1 MKISPA
7 IVGPFVGALYSLWCS
22 SLRYTEVNREA
33 ALPLVQANVPLVF
46 ALWHDEL
53 FAVPYKRDGWPIFT
67 VVSRSRDGE
76 FLARVL
82 ASQGLGTVRGS
93 SSRGGLAALLRAA
106 KLMQEERQHACI
118 TIDGPRGPRHEV
130 KDGAIFLAHR
140 VSSYIVPLRVSYSK
154 AKVFHKA
161 WDKFQL
167 PLPFSRVHIQYGDP
181 YRVAEG
187 ELTPDVLAKER
198 QILKVKLEELRMIQG
213 KGG

>member
-1 MKISPA
+1 MNISPNL
-7 IVGPFVGALYSLWCS
+7 VGPFIGGLYSLWCAT
-22 SLRYTEVNREA
+22 LRYTEVNREA
-33 ALPLVQANVPLVF
+33 AARIQAETPLVF

-53 FAVPYKRDGWPIFT
+53 FAVPYKRNGWPIFT
-67 VVSRSRDGE
+67 IVSRSRDGE
-76 FLARVL
+76 YLSRVL

-140 VSSYIVPLRVSYSK
+140 VSSYIVPARVYYAK
-154 AKVFHKA
+154 AKVFRS

-167 PLPFSRVHIQYGDP
+167 PWPFSRVHIQYGDP

-187 ELTPDVLAKER
+187 ELTAEVLERER
-198 QILKVKLEELRMIQG
+198 QILKEKLERLTLPAG
-213 KGG
+213 AFS

>member
-1 MKISPA
+1 MSISPV
-7 IVGPFVGALYSLWCS
+7 IVGPFIGSVYSLWCRT
-22 SLRYTEVNREA
+22 LRYTEVNREA
-33 ALPLVQANVPLVF
+33 CVPLVREQIPLVF

-67 VVSRSRDGE
+67 IVSRSRDGE

-106 KLMQEERQHACI
+106 KLMQEERRHACI
-118 TIDGPRGPRHEV
+118 TVDGPRGPRHVV

-140 VSSYIVPLRVSYSK
+140 VSSYIVPVRVYYSK
-154 AKVFHKA
+154 AKVFRS
-161 WDKFQL
+161 WDRFQL
-167 PLPFSRVHIQYGDP
+167 PWPFSRVHMQYGDP

-187 ELTPDVLAKER
+187 ELTPEVLKKER
-198 QILKVKLEELRMIQG
+198 RALEEKFAALTPPREYR
-213 KGG
+213 